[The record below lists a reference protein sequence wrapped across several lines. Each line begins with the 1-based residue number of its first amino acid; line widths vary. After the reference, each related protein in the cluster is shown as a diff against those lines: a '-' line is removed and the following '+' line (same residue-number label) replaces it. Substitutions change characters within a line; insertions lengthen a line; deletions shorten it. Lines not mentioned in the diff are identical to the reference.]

1 MIWEVS
7 MLKLVAMFTAALASA
22 PVAVCAEDLTGQEIR
37 IGVAGPLTT
46 PSATFGVEMRQ
57 SVDLAI
63 DERDRA
69 GGLLGGKVVAEVID
83 DQADAEKGKAAAKAL
98 CDDPRVLAV
107 VGHVNSG
114 VMLASEKVYAD
125 CGLPIVTPMASNPA
139 ITEQGLANVFRLTN
153 RDDHKGP
160 ALARWLTTKMGK
172 KAAVV
177 VDDGTHYGRG
187 IADQFSNGFAAAG
200 GAVVTRWTA
209 KAGQT
214 DFAAEVAGLP
224 KDFDVLFFGGIK
236 EGAYILKDMRKAG
249 LNQIFACGDG
259 CWSVGGF
266 IKPAEGAATAGEGV
280 RILSAAPALG
290 KVPGST
296 EFAERYKA
304 RFGPINNYAASSYD
318 SARVVMSAIE
328 AAATK
333 KGGAPDRADVLAAL
347 KGLTFQGIAY
357 AAREAFDAKGDN
369 IAAVIFVND
378 VDGARFREIDQ
389 IGGER

>member
-1 MIWEVS
+1 

-22 PVAVCAEDLTGQEIR
+22 PVAVCAGDLTGQEIR

-57 SVDLAI
+57 AVDLAI
-63 DERDRA
+63 DERNGA
-69 GGLLGGKVVAEVID
+69 GGLLGGKVVAQVID

-172 KAAVV
+172 RAAVA
-177 VDDGTHYGRG
+177 VDDGTPYGKG
-187 IADQFSNGFAAAG
+187 IADQFSSGFAAAG

-249 LNQIFACGDG
+249 LNQVFACGDG

-290 KVPGST
+290 KVPGSS
-296 EFAERYKA
+296 EFAERYKG

-333 KGGAPDRADVLAAL
+333 KGGMPDRADVLAAL
-347 KGLTFQGIAY
+347 KGAKFQGVAY
-357 AAREAFDAKGDN
+357 AAPEAFDPKGDN

-378 VDGARFREIDQ
+378 VDGDRFREIDQ

>member
-1 MIWEVS
+1 
-7 MLKLVAMFTAALASA
+7 MLRFSALFAASLASA
-22 PVAVCAEDLTGQEIR
+22 SVAAAEGDLTGQEIR

-57 SVDLAI
+57 AVDLAI
-63 DERDRA
+63 DERNAA
-69 GGLLGGKVVAEVID
+69 GGLLGAKVVAEVID

-98 CDDPRVLAV
+98 CDDPQVLAV

-114 VMLASEKVYAD
+114 VMLASEKVYAE
-125 CGLPIVTPMASNPA
+125 CGLPVLTPMASNPA
-139 ITEQGLANVFRLTN
+139 ITEQGLANIFRLTN
-153 RDDHKGP
+153 RDDRKGP
-160 ALARWLTTKMGK
+160 GLAKWLATKMGK

-177 VDDGTHYGRG
+177 VDDGTPYGKG
-187 IADQFSNGFAAAG
+187 LADQFANGFPATG
-200 GAVVTRWTA
+200 GAVLTRWTT
-209 KAGQT
+209 KPGQT
-214 DFAAEVAGLP
+214 DFSAEVAAVP
-224 KDFDVLFFGGIK
+224 KDFDILFFGGIK
-236 EGAYILKDMRKAG
+236 EGADIVKAMRKAG
-249 LNQIFACGDG
+249 LNQVFACGDG

-290 KVPGST
+290 KVPGSS

-333 KGGAPDRADVLAAL
+333 KGGTPDRADVLAAL
-347 KGLTFQGIAY
+347 KGAKFQGVAY
-357 AAREAFDAKGDN
+357 AAPEAFDAKGDN

-378 VDGARFREIDQ
+378 VDGDRFREIDQ

>member
-1 MIWEVS
+1 

-57 SVDLAI
+57 AVDLAI

-83 DQADAEKGKAAAKAL
+83 DQADAEKGKAAARAL

-177 VDDGTHYGRG
+177 VDDGTPYGKG
-187 IADQFSNGFAAAG
+187 IADQFSSGFAAAG

-249 LNQIFACGDG
+249 LNQVFACGDG

-290 KVPGST
+290 KVAGSS

-318 SARVVMSAIE
+318 SARVVMSALD

-333 KGGAPDRADVLAAL
+333 KGGMPDRADVLAAL
-347 KGLTFQGIAY
+347 KGAKFQGVAY
-357 AAREAFDAKGDN
+357 AAPEAFDAKGDN

-378 VDGARFREIDQ
+378 VDGDRFREIDQ

>member
-1 MIWEVS
+1 MLRFSGIFAAAMVS
-7 MLKLVAMFTAALASA
+7 ASVAAAESDLA
-22 PVAVCAEDLTGQEIR
+22 GQEIR

-46 PSATFGVEMRQ
+46 PSATFGLEMRQ
-57 SVDLAI
+57 AVDLAI
-63 DERDRA
+63 DERDAA
-69 GGLLGGKVVAEVID
+69 GGVLGGKIVAAVID

-114 VMLASEKVYAD
+114 VMLASEKIYAD
-125 CGLPIVTPMASNPA
+125 CGLPVLTPMASNPA

-153 RDDHKGP
+153 RDDRKGP
-160 ALARWLTTKMGK
+160 ALARWLTTRMGK

-177 VDDGTHYGRG
+177 VDDGTPYGKG
-187 IADQFSNGFAAAG
+187 IADQFSSGFAAAG

-214 DFAAEVAGLP
+214 DFTAEVAGLP

-249 LNQIFACGDG
+249 LAQVFACGDG

-266 IKPAEGAATAGEGV
+266 IKPAESAATAGEGV
-280 RILSAAPALG
+280 RVLSAAPAVG
-290 KVPGST
+290 NVPGSA

-318 SARVVMSAIE
+318 SARILMSAIE
-328 AAATK
+328 AAAKT
-333 KGGAPDRADVLAAL
+333 KGGLPDRADVLATL
-347 KGLTFQGIAY
+347 KGLTFQGVAY
-357 AAREAFDAKGDN
+357 AAPEAFDAKGDN
-369 IAAVIFVND
+369 TAAVIFVNE
-378 VDGARFREIDQ
+378 VDGDRFREIDQ
-389 IGGER
+389 IGGAR

>member
-1 MIWEVS
+1 
-7 MLKLVAMFTAALASA
+7 MLKLTAIVAAALLSA
-22 PVAVCAEDLTGQEIR
+22 PIAVFAGDLTGQEIR

-57 SVDLAI
+57 AVDLAI
-63 DERDRA
+63 DERNAA
-69 GGLLGGKVVAEVID
+69 GGVLGGKVVAEVID

-98 CDDPRVLAV
+98 CDDARVLAV

-114 VMLASEKVYAD
+114 VMLASEKTYAD
-125 CGLPIVTPMASNPA
+125 CGLSVLTPMASNPA

-153 RDDHKGP
+153 RDDRKGP
-160 ALARWLTTKMGK
+160 SLARWLTAKMGK

-177 VDDGTHYGRG
+177 VDDGTPYGKG

-200 GAVVTRWTA
+200 GAVVKRWTA

-214 DFAAEVAGLP
+214 DFAAEVAVLP

-249 LNQIFACGDG
+249 LDQVFACGDG
-259 CWSVGGF
+259 CWSAGSF

-280 RILSAAPALG
+280 RILSAAPAIG

-296 EFAERYKA
+296 EFAERYTA
-304 RFGPINNYAASSYD
+304 RFGAINNYAASSYD
-318 SARVVMSAIE
+318 SARLVMSAIE
-328 AAATK
+328 AAADK
-333 KGGAPDRADVLAAL
+333 KGAMPDRADVLAAL
-347 KGLTFQGIAY
+347 KGATFQGVAY
-357 AAREAFDAKGDN
+357 AAPEAFDAKGDN
-369 IAAVIFVND
+369 VAAVIFVND
-378 VDGARFREIDQ
+378 VDGGRFREIDQ
-389 IGGER
+389 IGGR

>member
-1 MIWEVS
+1 
-7 MLKLVAMFTAALASA
+7 MLKFSAIFVAMLAFAPIAVAAA
-22 PVAVCAEDLTGQEIR
+22 DLTGQEIR
-37 IGVAGPLTT
+37 VGVAGPLTT

-57 SVDLAI
+57 AVDLAI
-63 DERDRA
+63 DERNAA
-69 GGLLGGKVVAEVID
+69 GGVLGGKVVTEVID

-114 VMLASEKVYAD
+114 VMLASEKVYAG
-125 CGLPIVTPMASNPA
+125 CGLPVLTPMASNPA
-139 ITEQGLANVFRLTN
+139 ITELGLANVFRLTN

-177 VDDGTHYGRG
+177 VDDGTPYGKG
-187 IADQFSNGFAAAG
+187 IADQFSSGFAVVG

-249 LNQIFACGDG
+249 MNQVFACGDG

-266 IKPAEGAATAGEGV
+266 IKPAEGATTTGEGV
-280 RILSAAPALG
+280 RVLSAAPALG
-290 KVPGST
+290 KVPGSA
-296 EFAERYKA
+296 EFAERYTA

-318 SARVVMSAIE
+318 SARVAMNAIE
-328 AAATK
+328 AAAAK
-333 KGGAPDRADVLAAL
+333 KGGLPDRAEVLAAL
-347 KGLTFQGIAY
+347 KDIKFQGVAY
-357 AAREAFDAKGDN
+357 ASPEAFDAKGDN
-369 IAAVIFVND
+369 TSAVIFVND
-378 VDGARFREIDQ
+378 VDGDRFREIDQ
-389 IGGER
+389 IGGDH

>member
-1 MIWEVS
+1 MRNFSVIF
-7 MLKLVAMFTAALASA
+7 AAALASA
-22 PVAVCAEDLTGQEIR
+22 PVAVSAADLTGQEIR

-46 PSATFGVEMRQ
+46 PSATFGLEMRQ
-57 SVDLAI
+57 AVDLAI
-63 DERDRA
+63 DERDSA
-69 GGLLGGKVVAEVID
+69 GGVLGGKIVATVMD
-83 DQADAEKGKAAAKAL
+83 DAADAEKGKAVAKSL

-107 VGHVNSG
+107 VGPVNSG

-160 ALARWLTTKMGK
+160 AVARWLNDKMGK

-177 VDDGTHYGRG
+177 VDDGTPYGKG
-187 IADQFSNGFAAAG
+187 IADQFSSGFAAVG
-200 GAVVTRWTA
+200 GAVVKRWTA

-214 DFAAEVAGLP
+214 DFTAEVAELP

-236 EGAYILKDMRKAG
+236 EGAYVLKAMRKAG
-249 LNQIFACGDG
+249 LNQVFACGDG

-266 IKPAEGAATAGEGV
+266 IKPADGAATEGEGV
-280 RILSAAPALG
+280 RVLSAAPALG
-290 KVPGST
+290 KVPGSA

-304 RFGPINNYAASSYD
+304 RFGPINNYAASAYD
-318 SARVVMSAIE
+318 SARIVMNAIE

-333 KGGAPDRADVLAAL
+333 KGGVPSRADVLGAL
-347 KGLTFQGIAY
+347 KDMKFQGVAY
-357 AAREAFDAKGDN
+357 AAPETFDAKGDN
-369 IAAVIFVND
+369 MAAVIFVND
-378 VDGARFREIDQ
+378 VDGDRFREIDQ
-389 IGGER
+389 IGGR

>member
-1 MIWEVS
+1 
-7 MLKLVAMFTAALASA
+7 MLRFISIFAAALASV
-22 PVAVCAEDLTGQEIR
+22 PVTVSAADLTGQEIR

-46 PSATFGVEMRQ
+46 PSATFGLEMRQ
-57 SVDLAI
+57 AVDLAI
-63 DERDRA
+63 DERDA
-69 GGLLGGKVVAEVID
+69 TGGVFGGKIVAAVMD
-83 DQADAEKGKAAAKAL
+83 DAADAEKGKAVAKAL

-107 VGHVNSG
+107 VGPVNSG

-160 ALARWLTTKMGK
+160 AVASWLNVKMGK

-177 VDDGTHYGRG
+177 VDDGTPYGKG
-187 IADQFSNGFAAAG
+187 IADQFSSGFAAVG
-200 GAVVTRWTA
+200 GAVVKRWTA

-214 DFAAEVAGLP
+214 DFTAEVAELP

-236 EGAYILKDMRKAG
+236 EGAYVLKDMRKAG
-249 LNQIFACGDG
+249 LNQVFACGDG

-280 RILSAAPALG
+280 RVLSAAPALG
-290 KVPGST
+290 RVPGSA

-318 SARVVMSAIE
+318 SARVVMNAIE

-333 KGGAPDRADVLAAL
+333 KGGMPDRADVLAAL
-347 KGLTFQGIAY
+347 KDIKFQGVAY
-357 AAREAFDAKGDN
+357 AAPEAFDAKGDN
-369 IAAVIFVND
+369 TAAVIFVND
-378 VDGARFREIDQ
+378 VDGGRFREIDQ
-389 IGGER
+389 IGGR

>member
-1 MIWEVS
+1 
-7 MLKLVAMFTAALASA
+7 MLRFSAIFAALLASA
-22 PVAVCAEDLTGQEIR
+22 SVAAAEGDLTGQEIR

-57 SVDLAI
+57 AVDLAI
-63 DERDRA
+63 DERNAA
-69 GGLLGGKVVAEVID
+69 GGLLGAKVVAEVID
-83 DQADAEKGKAAAKAL
+83 DQADAQKGKAAAKAL
-98 CDDPRVLAV
+98 CDDPQVLAV

-114 VMLASEKVYAD
+114 VMLASEKVYAE
-125 CGLPIVTPMASNPA
+125 CGLPVLTPMASNPA

-153 RDDHKGP
+153 RDDRKGP
-160 ALARWLTTKMGK
+160 GLAKWLATKMGK

-177 VDDGTHYGRG
+177 VDDGTPYGKG
-187 IADQFSNGFAAAG
+187 LADQFANGFPATG
-200 GAVVTRWTA
+200 GAVLTRWTT
-209 KAGQT
+209 KPGQT
-214 DFAAEVAGLP
+214 DFTAEVAELP
-224 KDFDVLFFGGIK
+224 KGFDVLFFGGIK
-236 EGAYILKDMRKAG
+236 EGADIVKAMRKAG
-249 LNQIFACGDG
+249 LNQVFACGDG

-290 KVPGST
+290 KVPGSS

-333 KGGAPDRADVLAAL
+333 KGGTPDRADVLAAL
-347 KGLTFQGIAY
+347 KGAKFQGVAY
-357 AAREAFDAKGDN
+357 AAPEAFDAKGDN

-378 VDGARFREIDQ
+378 VDGDRFREIDQ

>member
-1 MIWEVS
+1 MMKFSAIF
-7 MLKLVAMFTAALASA
+7 AAALASA
-22 PVAVCAEDLTGQEIR
+22 PVVVSAADLTGQEIR

-46 PSATFGVEMRQ
+46 PSATFGLEMRQ
-57 SVDLAI
+57 AADLAI
-63 DERDRA
+63 DERDA
-69 GGLLGGKVVAEVID
+69 TGGILGGKIVAAVMD
-83 DQADAEKGKAAAKAL
+83 DAADAEKGKAAAKML

-125 CGLPIVTPMASNPA
+125 CGLPIVTPMASNPG

-160 ALARWLTTKMGK
+160 ALANWLTTKMGK

-177 VDDGTHYGRG
+177 VDDGTPYGKG
-187 IADQFSNGFAAAG
+187 IADQFSTGFAVAG
-200 GAVVTRWTA
+200 GAVVKRWTA

-214 DFAAEVAGLP
+214 DFTAEVAELP

-249 LNQIFACGDG
+249 LNQVFACGDG

-266 IKPAEGAATAGEGV
+266 IKPAEGASTAGEGV
-280 RILSAAPALG
+280 RVLSVAPAVG
-290 KVPGST
+290 KVKGSA
-296 EFAERYKA
+296 EFAERYVA

-318 SARVVMSAIE
+318 SARVVMNAIE

-333 KGGAPDRADVLAAL
+333 KGGMPDRADVLAAL
-347 KGLTFQGIAY
+347 KEIKFQGVAY
-357 AAREAFDAKGDN
+357 AAPETFDAKGDN
-369 IAAVIFVND
+369 IAAVIFVNE
-378 VDGARFREIDQ
+378 VDGDRFREIDQ
-389 IGGER
+389 IGGR

>member
-1 MIWEVS
+1 
-7 MLKLVAMFTAALASA
+7 MLKLIAMFTAALASA
-22 PVAVCAEDLTGQEIR
+22 PVAVCARDLTGQEIR

-57 SVDLAI
+57 AVDVAI
-63 DERDRA
+63 DERNGA

-177 VDDGTHYGRG
+177 VDDGTPYGKG

-209 KAGQT
+209 EAGQT

-224 KDFDVLFFGGIK
+224 KGFDVLFFGGIK
-236 EGAYILKDMRKAG
+236 EGAYIVKDMRKAG
-249 LNQIFACGDG
+249 LNQVFACGDG

-266 IKPAEGAATAGEGV
+266 IKPAEGAAVAGEGV

-290 KVPGST
+290 KVPGSS

-333 KGGAPDRADVLAAL
+333 KGGAPERADVLAAL
-347 KGLTFQGIAY
+347 KGAKFQGVAY
-357 AAREAFDAKGDN
+357 AAPEAFDAKGDN

-378 VDGARFREIDQ
+378 VDGDRFREIDQ